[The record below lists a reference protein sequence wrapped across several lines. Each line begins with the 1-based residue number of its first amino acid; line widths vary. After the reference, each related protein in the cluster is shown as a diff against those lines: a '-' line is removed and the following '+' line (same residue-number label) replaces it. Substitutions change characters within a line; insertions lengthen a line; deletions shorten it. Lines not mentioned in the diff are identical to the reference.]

1 MGDNLLAIAAVALVA
16 FVVAFLMAILTSER
30 VRRQG
35 LGGAIWSQLS
45 RGSRM
50 RNPYKG

>member
-1 MGDNLLAIAAVALVA
+1 MGDNVLAIVVVALVA
-16 FVVAFLMAILTSER
+16 FLVAFLMAILTSER

-35 LGGAIWSQLS
+35 LGRAIWSELS
-45 RGSRM
+45 RGSRL